1 MTVGGNIFEE
11 GNLPEEIEVIE
22 RLAANAGMRLE
33 RIVSQGKATP
43 SGEWY
48 DQEWP
53 EWVLLLRGE
62 ASLLFGDGTIRN
74 LAAGDF
80 LSISAGVRHRV
91 EKVSGDAVWLALHYR
106 DDDGES

>member
-1 MTVGGNIFEE
+1 MIEGGNIVEI
-11 GNLPEEIEVIE
+11 GNLPEGIEVVE

-33 RIVSQGKATP
+33 RMISQGKATP

-62 ASLLFGDGTIRN
+62 ASLLFGDGSIQN
-74 LAAGDF
+74 LVAGDF
-80 LSISAGVRHRV
+80 LSIPAGVRHRV
-91 EKVSGDAVWLALHYR
+91 EAASGDAVWLALHYR
-106 DDDGES
+106 DDDGEN